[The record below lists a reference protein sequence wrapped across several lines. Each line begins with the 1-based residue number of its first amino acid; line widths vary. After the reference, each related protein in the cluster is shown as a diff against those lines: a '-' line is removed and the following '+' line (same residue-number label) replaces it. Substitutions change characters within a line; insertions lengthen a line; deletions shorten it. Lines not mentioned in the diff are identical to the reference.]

1 MIFSPNDWLIIVA
14 DDDDDQKF
22 KGGKNKKLERIDDWL
37 IIIINDAFRESK
49 NKDKNK
55 KHPPKNLWKFKFHM
69 FIYVTDTHK
78 LQNNNVITKREK
90 KKILGPKTIE

>member
-1 MIFSPNDWLIIVA
+1 
-14 DDDDDQKF
+14 
-22 KGGKNKKLERIDDWL
+22 
-37 IIIINDAFRESK
+37 
-49 NKDKNK
+49 
-55 KHPPKNLWKFKFHM
+55 M